1 MMKRIFLTL
10 LFLFLY
16 PFPVIAES
24 PFGSLKRSDLFL
36 PPIKINVLTNKTFVS
51 QGEKFKFHLSIL
63 IDEGWHIYSL
73 KPFQGSESLTTQILM
88 DKNNFQEQSK
98 WKGPDPILI
107 KDQALGKIVKGYKGH
122 IEFSKT
128 YQVPISLAP
137 QVYSLD
143 GNLVFR
149 ACDNKICTLPRK
161 FPFKTAIEVSAN

>member
-10 LFLFLY
+10 LFLFLS
-16 PFPVIAES
+16 PFSVIAES

-36 PPIKINVLTNKTFVS
+36 PSIKINVLTNKTFVS
-51 QGEKFKFHLSIL
+51 QGEQFKFHLSIL
-63 IDEGWHIYSL
+63 IDKGWHIYSL
-73 KPFQGSESLTTQILM
+73 KPFQGSKSLTTQILM

-122 IEFSKT
+122 IEFSKI
-128 YQVPISLAP
+128 YQVPINLAP

-143 GNLVFR
+143 CNLIFR

-161 FPFKTAIEVSAN
+161 LPFKTTIEVSAN

>member
-10 LFLFLY
+10 LFLFLS
-16 PFPVIAES
+16 PFSVIAES

-36 PPIKINVLTNKTFVS
+36 PSIKINVLTNKTFVS

-63 IDEGWHIYSL
+63 IDKGWHIYSL
-73 KPFQGSESLTTQILM
+73 RPFQGSESLVTQILM

-128 YQVPISLAP
+128 YQVPINLMP

-143 GNLVFR
+143 GHLVFR